1 MAISS
6 AGIGSGIDVQS
17 LISQLMSVERK
28 PIEQLK
34 TAASSIQTQVS
45 SYGKVQSLMSTL
57 RDSAAALS
65 KSSLWTQGTAT
76 VSDTT
81 VLTATSSGSVS
92 PGEYD
97 VKVGQMARAHSL
109 YSKAMQ
115 PSEPLGAGSLTL
127 GLVEDYGPPPQYKE
141 GTSPVTLEFTDAG
154 TTLED
159 VRDSINAAAGVGVTA
174 SLVRDANGAVRLS
187 LTSKNTGTKDQIEV
201 VGAWGMAD
209 LTYSPGNATTTL
221 TEGQSARNA
230 QITINGVPAEST
242 SNEFKN
248 AIGGVTLK
256 VLKTSSDPV
265 KVSSAADATA
275 QQKAVEDFMAA
286 YNALNSYLRDQT
298 KYDEAAKK
306 GAPLQGDS
314 TALGLRSQMR
324 LLLQGSNGAS
334 PVFGT
339 LASIGFSTATDGTLK
354 LDTAK
359 LKTALQQPEEVA
371 KLFSTTDDTVPGNNG
386 FGVRFSDLVDKLT
399 RSDGVLSTRTA
410 GLQSK
415 LKRNQTEQE
424 KVEERVARTQAR
436 LEKQYQ
442 ALDTKMSSL
451 NSLAAQVTK
460 LTSLYSSSN

>member
-1 MAISS
+1 MTISS

-17 LISQLMSVERK
+17 LVSQLMALERK

-45 SYGKVQSLMSTL
+45 AYGKVQSLMSTL
-57 RDSAAALS
+57 RDSAAALA

-76 VSDTT
+76 ASDTT

-92 PGEYD
+92 AGEYD
-97 VKVGQMARAHSL
+97 VTVNKMARAQSL
-109 YSKAMQ
+109 YSRAMQ
-115 PSEPLGAGSLTL
+115 PSDPLGTGSLTI
-127 GLVEDYGPPPQYKE
+127 GLVEDYGPPPKYKD
-141 GTSPVTLEFTDAG
+141 GTSPVTLDFTDPD
-154 TTLED
+154 TTLSQ
-159 VRDSINAAAGVGVTA
+159 VRDRINAAGAGVVA
-174 SLVRDANGAVRLS
+174 SLVTNIDGTVQLS
-187 LTSKNTGTKDQIEV
+187 LTSKNTGTKDQIEM
-201 VGAWGMAD
+201 VGSGGLGEFSFAGPNDVGGTM
-209 LTYSPGNATTTL
+209 
-221 TEGQSARNA
+221 TEGQKAQNA
-230 QITINGVPAEST
+230 EITINGMTVEST
-242 SNEFKN
+242 TNEFKN
-248 AIGGVTLK
+248 VIGGVTLK

-265 KVSSAADATA
+265 KVSSAADAAA

-306 GAPLQGDS
+306 GSPLQGDS

-334 PVFGT
+334 PVYGS

-386 FGVRFSDLVDKLT
+386 FGVRFSDLIDRLT

-424 KVEERVARTQAR
+424 KIEERVARTQAR

-451 NSLAAQVTK
+451 NSLAAQVTR
-460 LTSLYSSSN
+460 LSSLFSSN